1 MSLNFLAKCTT
12 QRVKHWVCNFTSF
25 ELNRQTCNTCKHISL
40 WNGSEI
46 GVFYIRASSVECES
60 KRTSYTGFRP
70 IFYCKHGSGYST
82 VLTSTL
88 WKILSLGDSAFLLNT
103 LAAGSRTYSPWGL
116 CRLGLH
122 LGLLSP
128 TRHSH
133 LPTFCSTH
141 HFYPCT
147 GFRPIF
153 YCKHGLGYSTVN
165 QICDLQYFACIWSLL
180 VHDF

>member
-82 VLTSTL
+82 VLTCTL

-103 LAAGSRTYSPWGL
+103 LAAGSRTYSPWGQ

-122 LGLLSP
+122 LSLLSP
-128 TRHSH
+128 TRP
-133 LPTFCSTH
+133 LPS
-141 HFYPCT
+141 PD
-147 GFRPIF
+147 
-153 YCKHGLGYSTVN
+153 L
-165 QICDLQYFACIWSLL
+165 LQYSPFLPLYGFSPYLL
-180 VHDF
+180 L